1 MHCRQCNAAV
11 NDIIVQR
18 LHSSR
23 LLCSVISSFLKRV
36 SFGMRSLIVP
46 RKLVRS
52 KLIGLCFLFR
62 QTSFTLVICLNYFPF
77 EVKMRT
83 YNGIMPPPPD
93 LRCAAYFL
101 AEARVCVIPQA
112 SCQSGFRK
120 EILMEG
126 PQWQID
132 FPQVVFPRSLLD
144 IAFFRI
150 DWFLNPFRKEL
161 AHLRWRTK
169 PIIIFQPRSRM
180 VLPKKGLVQGVFH
193 PSAVTLKNKYDPLE

>member
-1 MHCRQCNAAV
+1 MHCRKCNAAV

-83 YNGIMPPPPD
+83 YNGIMPLPPRISGARHIFLQKPV
-93 LRCAAYFL
+93 CA
-101 AEARVCVIPQA
+101 
-112 SCQSGFRK
+112 S
-120 EILMEG
+120 
-126 PQWQID
+126 
-132 FPQVVFPRSLLD
+132 SLKPHVKV
-144 IAFFRI
+144 AFG
-150 DWFLNPFRKEL
+150 
-161 AHLRWRTK
+161 
-169 PIIIFQPRSRM
+169 
-180 VLPKKGLVQGVFH
+180 KKF
-193 PSAVTLKNKYDPLE
+193 

>member
-1 MHCRQCNAAV
+1 MHCRKCNAAV

-83 YNGIMPPPPD
+83 YNGIMPPPPGSQV
-93 LRCAAYFL
+93 RGIFSC
-101 AEARVCVIPQA
+101 RSPCV
-112 SCQSGFRK
+112 R
-120 EILMEG
+120 
-126 PQWQID
+126 
-132 FPQVVFPRSLLD
+132 
-144 IAFFRI
+144 
-150 DWFLNPFRKEL
+150 
-161 AHLRWRTK
+161 
-169 PIIIFQPRSRM
+169 
-180 VLPKKGLVQGVFH
+180 H
-193 PSAVTLKNKYDPLE
+193 PSSLMSKWLSERNFNGRATMTNWFPPSRIPTIVTRHCFFSHRLVLESLPEGTRSPSLTHKTDYHFPTALANGFTQKGPRAGGLSSICCDFEK